1 MKSLWILL
9 FCLPVFAKTPFP
21 DSLLIGNV
29 KVYIHPSA
37 KAILETEQKRLG
49 SSKKF
54 VEGMKEKM
62 RYYFPVMEPLLQSA
76 GIPNEFKYLS
86 VQESGLNPVAVSTS
100 QAVGYWQ
107 FKAGTATDMGLKVNE
122 NVDER
127 KHIIEA
133 TKGAANYFT
142 RNNRILNNWVGTLLS
157 YRIGLGTAKKTP
169 YVMDWV
175 GKSDIQVD
183 STTDWYVL
191 RFLAYQKF
199 WADEFRKDD
208 SLGIKPSKQSKLVIY
223 DNTCGKNLYEIADEL
238 NFSYDDLKKH
248 NPWILNDFIPDDKN
262 YILYLPSHV
271 PFFDNSKLIPQIKE
285 PEDFLL
291 PHKKKLDNPQQEQA
305 ITDR

>member
-9 FCLPVFAKTPFP
+9 CCLPVFAKTSFP
-21 DSLLIGNV
+21 DSLWIGNV
-29 KVYIHPSA
+29 KVFIHPSA
-37 KAILETEQKRLG
+37 KSILESEQKRLG
-49 SSKKF
+49 SSKRF

-62 RYYFPVMEPLLQSA
+62 RFYFPVMEPLLQSA

-86 VQESGLNPVAVSTS
+86 VQESGLNPIAVSSS

-107 FKAGTATDMGLKVNE
+107 FKAGTATDVGMKVNE

-133 TKGAANYFT
+133 TKGAAIYFI
-142 RNNRILNNWVGTLLS
+142 RNNRVLNNWVGTLLS
-157 YRIGLGTAKKTP
+157 YRVGLGTAKKTP

-175 GKSDIQVD
+175 GKADIQVD

-199 WADEFRKDD
+199 WADEFKKDD
-208 SLGIKPSKQSKLVIY
+208 SLGIKPDNASKLV
-223 DNTCGKNLYEIADEL
+223 THEKTRGKNLYEIADEL
-238 NFSYDDLKKH
+238 NISYDDLKKY

-262 YILYLPSHV
+262 YIIYHPSNV
-271 PFFDNSKLIPQIKE
+271 TLFDNSQSL
-285 PEDFLL
+285 PERTAPENFLL
-291 PHKKKLDNPQQEQA
+291 PPKKKLDNPQKE
-305 ITDR
+305 

>member
-1 MKSLWILL
+1 MKSIWILL
-9 FCLPVFAKTPFP
+9 LCLPVFAKTSFP

-29 KVYIHPSA
+29 KVFIHPSA
-37 KAILETEQKRLG
+37 KSILDAEQKRLG
-49 SSKKF
+49 GNKRF

-62 RYYFPVMEPLLQSA
+62 RFYFPVMEPLLRSA

-86 VQESGLNPVAVSTS
+86 VQESGLNPIAVSSS

-107 FKAGTATDMGLKVNE
+107 FKEGTATDVGMKVNA

-133 TKGAANYFT
+133 TKGATNYFT
-142 RNNRILNNWVGTLLS
+142 RNNRVLNNWIGTLLS
-157 YRIGLGTAKKTP
+157 YRVGLGTAKKTP

-199 WADEFRKDD
+199 WADEFKKDD
-208 SLGIKPSKQSKLVIY
+208 SLGIKPSNQSKLVLY
-223 DNTCGKNLYEIADEL
+223 DKSRGKNLYEIANEL
-238 NFSYDDLKKH
+238 NISFDDLKKY
-248 NPWILNDFIPDDKN
+248 NPWILNDFVPDDKN
-262 YILYLPSHV
+262 YILYHPSNAT
-271 PFFDNSKLIPQIKE
+271 FFDNSLLIPE
-285 PEDFLL
+285 NMPEEDFLL
-291 PHKKKLDNPQQEQA
+291 PPKKKLKNPQKE
-305 ITDR
+305 

>member
-1 MKSLWILL
+1 MKSLWILLLILL
-9 FCLPVFAKTPFP
+9 FCLPVFAKTEFP

-29 KVYIHPSA
+29 KVFIHPSA
-37 KAILETEQKRLG
+37 KSILETEQKRLG

-54 VEGMKEKM
+54 VESMKEKM
-62 RYYFPVMEPLLQSA
+62 RFYFPVMEPLLQSA

-86 VQESGLNPVAVSTS
+86 VQESGLNPIAVSSS

-107 FKAGTATDMGLKVNE
+107 FKSGTATDVGIKVNA

-142 RNNRILNNWVGTLLS
+142 RNNRVLNNWVGTLLS
-157 YRIGLGTAKKTP
+157 YRVGLGTAKKTS

-183 STTDWYVL
+183 SSTDWYVL

-199 WADEFRKDD
+199 WADEFKKDD
-208 SLGIKPSKQSKLVIY
+208 SLGIQPINQSKLICY
-223 DNTCGKNLYEIADEL
+223 DNSCGKNLYEIADEL
-238 NFSYDDLKKH
+238 NVSYDDLKKY
-248 NPWILNDFIPDDKN
+248 NPWILNDYVPSDKN
-262 YILYLPSHV
+262 YIIYHPSTV
-271 PFFDNSKLIPQIKE
+271 TFFDNSIQIPEILQ
-285 PEDFLL
+285 PADFLL
-291 PHKKKLDNPQQEQA
+291 PPKKKLDNPQKE
-305 ITDR
+305 